1 MHVLKEYRLPL
12 IRLLFL
18 VSFLT
23 LSLSSYSTDDLYTPN
38 DLAQHNAQAMQEIN
52 IKDDL
57 KTIFSSINNKSTFED
72 RLVELEKKY
81 ELIEE
86 QMNIADEVNNDSL
99 MDISSSIQFLD
110 KEVRKLW
117 DLSNKR
123 NKVNISK
130 LLVSTAELE
139 KSIINI
145 SKTLASHDK
154 KIDSA
159 TSYFS
164 TIQDSGNK
172 IDNIQLTLKT
182 IETQLMLLDDSV
194 QALNN
199 YKKQLNQTVLEIQ
212 TEISAMQQLEQIEES
227 AN

>member
-1 MHVLKEYRLPL
+1 MNKDIRPDKTSPAYLKKTKSGGLLVGFLYV
-12 IRLLFL
+12 LLFMSIL
-18 VSFLT
+18 GLGIWQSFE
-23 LSLSSYSTDDLYTPN
+23 SSYTE
-38 DLAQHNAQAMQEIN
+38 AK
-52 IKDDL
+52 IK
-57 KTIFSSINNKSTFED
+57 TNED
-72 RLVELEKKY
+72 RLAI
-81 ELIEE
+81 IEE

-99 MDISSSIQFLD
+99 TDISSSIQFLD

-130 LLVSTAELE
+130 LLASTAEIE
-139 KSIINI
+139 TSITKINESLQKYKI
-145 SKTLASHDK
+145 NLSSNTK
-154 KIDSA
+154 KINELQPSL
-159 TSYFS
+159 S
-164 TIQDSGNK
+164 K
-172 IDNIQLTLKT
+172 IDDMQLTLKT

-212 TEISAMQQLEQIEES
+212 TEISTMQQLEQIEES